1 MKNNSLSSDVSKI
14 TQPQCAPLSTVGT
27 DRKRVIE
34 PEQKSFAKQNKKSKL
49 HLSSTTTTTAPML
62 DFESILVMAAQELR
76 QARNVLVITGA
87 GISADSGLPTYRG
100 IGGLYSNGQETE
112 EGLTIEEALSS
123 YIMRTEPDISWKYI
137 CQIESA
143 CRSAKQNAAHEAL
156 VALESKFEHLT
167 VVTQNVDGLH
177 RSAGTNNLI
186 EIHGN
191 IHQLFCISCDREKY
205 VDDFDGMKIPPTCNR
220 CGGLIR
226 PRIVLFGEM
235 LPISALAQLSEII
248 NQGIDAIITIGT
260 SSIFPYIAQPVLRAA
275 ENNILTIEINPN
287 DTKVSHAVRYHLRER
302 AIIALPALLKH
313 LS

>member
-14 TQPQCAPLSTVGT
+14 IQPQCAPLSTVGT
-27 DRKRVIE
+27 DRKRAIE
-34 PEQKSFAKQNKKSKL
+34 PEKKSFAKQNKKSKS
-49 HLSSTTTTTAPML
+49 HHSSTTTTTAPML
-62 DFESILVMAAQELR
+62 DFESILVMAAKELR
-76 QARNVLVITGA
+76 QAKNVLVITGA

-177 RSAGTNNLI
+177 RSAGTNDLI

-235 LPISALAQLSEII
+235 LPTSALTQLSEIV

-287 DTKVSHAVRYHLRER
+287 DTKVSHVVRYHLRER